1 MNQLA
6 ETKSFLDSL
15 LTSAEFEKLHMVNL
29 DQKKKYIYIKM
40 LSKSKKLKS
49 RRREQLETTI
59 GCSITLFMSNK
70 PLLSIS
76 SSKSKHSANLTDNG
90 RISSKFQKISK
101 EQVMKVII
109 MIVKF
114 PLPTKIFRILVLLAF
129 DSKSNF

>member
-1 MNQLA
+1 
-6 ETKSFLDSL
+6 
-15 LTSAEFEKLHMVNL
+15 
-29 DQKKKYIYIKM
+29 
-40 LSKSKKLKS
+40 
-49 RRREQLETTI
+49 
-59 GCSITLFMSNK
+59 MSNK

-76 SSKSKHSANLTDNG
+76 SSKSKLSANLIDHR

-109 MIVKF
+109 MVVKF

>member
-1 MNQLA
+1 
-6 ETKSFLDSL
+6 
-15 LTSAEFEKLHMVNL
+15 
-29 DQKKKYIYIKM
+29 M
-40 LSKSKKLKS
+40 LSKSLKS
-49 RRREQLETTI
+49 RSREQIETTI

>member
-1 MNQLA
+1 LNQLA

-40 LSKSKKLKS
+40 LSKSLKS
-49 RRREQLETTI
+49 RRREQIETTI